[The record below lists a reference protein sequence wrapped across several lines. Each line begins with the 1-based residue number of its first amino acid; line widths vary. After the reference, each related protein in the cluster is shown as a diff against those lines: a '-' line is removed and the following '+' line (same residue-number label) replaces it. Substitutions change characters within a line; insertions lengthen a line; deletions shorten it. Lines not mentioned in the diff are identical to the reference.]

1 MNVCKHVLYS
11 GRVQGVGFRYTAQGL
26 AARFPVA
33 GFVRNQPSGDVE
45 LVAEGP
51 IDQVDAFL
59 AELADRM
66 ADYIDHTSV
75 LETEPTGRRGFSIR
89 H

>member
-11 GRVQGVGFRYTAQGL
+11 GRVQGVGFRYTAHGL

-33 GFVRNQPSGDVE
+33 GFVRNLPSGDVE
-45 LVAEGP
+45 LVVEGP

-59 AELADRM
+59 AAVAGRM
-66 ADYIDHTSV
+66 ADYIDQTSV
-75 LETEPTGRRGFSIR
+75 QEAEPTGRRGFSIR